1 MLRIKPPKTRIFQ
14 NHFLLIPFYI
24 SVQKKNNDV
33 VVLVS
38 LLVVVIR
45 GTEVI
50 Q

>member
-1 MLRIKPPKTRIFQ
+1 MEGS
-14 NHFLLIPFYI
+14 NLIVPAGVPI
-24 SVQKKNNDV
+24 AVDTAEQQKKNNGV
-33 VVLVS
+33 VVHVS

>member
-1 MLRIKPPKTRIFQ
+1 MLRIKPPKLEYFRIIFHQ
-14 NHFLLIPFYI
+14 IPFYI

-33 VVLVS
+33 VVRVS